1 MSEIEKNMSDTPNRI
16 DLTKEDAEKALKIF
30 AWFVKWGIESSSE
43 FVTEFIEERREEIEN
58 FCENHQ
64 LALCTLIASE
74 KWLWKALVAHD
85 LLPTNP
91 KISEIKA
98 S

>member
-1 MSEIEKNMSDTPNRI
+1 MSVENKNPERENKMDLSDKNPEN
-16 DLTKEDAEKALKIF
+16 ALNNF
-30 AWFVKWGIESSSE
+30 AWFVKWSIEASSE
-43 FVTEFIEERREEIEN
+43 FVNEFIEERREEIEN

-74 KWLWKALVAHD
+74 KGLWKALVVHN
-85 LLPTNP
+85 LLPPN
-91 KISEIKA
+91 SEIPENKD